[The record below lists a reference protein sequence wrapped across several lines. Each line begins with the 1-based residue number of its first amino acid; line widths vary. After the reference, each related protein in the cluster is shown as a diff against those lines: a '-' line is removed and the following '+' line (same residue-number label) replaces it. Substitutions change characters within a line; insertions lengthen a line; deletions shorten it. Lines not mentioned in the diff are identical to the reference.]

1 MSTHND
7 TTAAIT
13 GLDTEI
19 DCAATFVL
27 MVAACGLAGGLI
39 TRGIRSAWK
48 RRAR

>member
-1 MSTHND
+1 MSTRND

-19 DCAATFVL
+19 GCAAALVL
-27 MVAACGLAGGLI
+27 TTAACGLAGGLI